1 MPVRRSTIAALST
14 AAVLVPMVALPGPAL
29 AAGEATP
36 PAPQSEAEFCRNV
49 PAGYAPFTDIAGNTF
64 EATIECLAYAGITRG
79 GPQGLGSDR
88 YGPTLDVQRDEMA
101 AFVVRLIDKANELD
115 VADTLRPLP
124 AYDGSPSFTDVAG
137 NTHVQSIERLA
148 QAGIVKGG
156 PSGAP
161 ANQYGPRLGVSRA
174 QMAPFLEFTLE
185 YLTGDEFSTMDDY
198 FTDDE
203 NALPHEPRIDVVA
216 AEGIAVGDGR
226 DTYNPAPTVRRD
238 QMSGFLIRTLS
249 VLEADGDVRPLA

>member
-1 MPVRRSTIAALST
+1 MPVRRSTITALTT
-14 AAVLVPMVALPGPAL
+14 AAVLVPMVALTGPAQ

-64 EATIECLAYAGITRG
+64 ETTIECLAYAGITRG
-79 GPQGLGSDR
+79 GPQGLSSNR
-88 YGPTLDVQRDEMA
+88 YGPGLDVERDEMA

-115 VADTLRPLP
+115 AADTLRPLP
-124 AYDGSPSFTDVAG
+124 AYDGSPAFTDTAG
-137 NTHVQSIERLA
+137 NTHQQSIERLA
-148 QAGIVKGG
+148 QAGIVRGG
-156 PSGAP
+156 PGGRP
-161 ANQYGPRLGVSRA
+161 ATQYGPGIGVSRA
-174 QMAPFLEFTLE
+174 QMASFIDATLE
-185 YLTGDEFSTMDDY
+185 YLTGDEFSTSDDY

-203 NALPHEPRIDVVA
+203 TAQPHEPRIDVVA

-238 QMSGFLIRTLS
+238 QMSGFLIRTLA